1 MEFNLTP
8 ASSSALATL
17 GLISII
23 TVATGLM
30 FVWITWSA
38 AHSSITIADRAVR
51 LHIPFYGRTIPLS
64 NINLAH
70 ARVLSLE
77 ESEEI
82 GAVSRSNGIS
92 LPGYSAGW
100 FKLASGGKALLAV
113 TRGRVLFIPTTEGY
127 SVWLSVAQPEVVLQQ
142 LRSAGDA

>member
-8 ASSSALATL
+8 ASSGALMTL
-17 GLISII
+17 GLMSVV
-23 TVATGLM
+23 TVALGIT

-38 AHSSITIADRAVR
+38 SHSSITISDRAIQLR
-51 LHIPFYGRTIPLS
+51 IPFYGRIIPIS
-64 NINLAH
+64 KVNVAH
-70 ARVLSLE
+70 ARVLSLA
-77 ESEEI
+77 ESAEI
-82 GAVSRSNGIS
+82 KAMRRSNGIS

-127 SVWLSVAQPEVVLQQ
+127 SVWLSVAQPEVVLQK
-142 LRSAGDA
+142 LRSAGGA

>member
-8 ASSSALATL
+8 ASSGALMTL
-17 GLISII
+17 GLISVV
-23 TVATGLM
+23 TVGLGLM

-38 AHSSITIADRAVR
+38 SHGSITISDQAIQ
-51 LHIPFYGRTIPLS
+51 LHIPFYGRTIPIS
-64 NINLAH
+64 SINVAH
-70 ARVLSLE
+70 ARVLSLD
-77 ESEEI
+77 ESAEI
-82 GAVSRSNGIS
+82 GAVRRSNGIS

-142 LRSAGDA
+142 LRSAGGA